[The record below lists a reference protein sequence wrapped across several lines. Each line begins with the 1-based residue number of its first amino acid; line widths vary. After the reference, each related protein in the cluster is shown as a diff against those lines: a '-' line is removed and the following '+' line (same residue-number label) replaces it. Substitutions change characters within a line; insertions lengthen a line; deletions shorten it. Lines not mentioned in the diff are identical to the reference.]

1 MTAVNNGQYKQG
13 WITGYYPYGQYAI
26 VGDRMVFS
34 GDEIEVENSIL
45 TRKVVE
51 NSNSGFDNKG
61 QIGGR
66 RIKQFRLKSKSISG
80 ALRELEGKV
89 DEWVRGGG
97 SFGGGLLM
105 LSVDSLGDKKSFVKI
120 YGKKNM

>member
-1 MTAVNNGQYKQG
+1 MTAVNNGEYKQG

-34 GDEIEVENSIL
+34 GDEQTVNSSIL

-51 NSNSGFDNKG
+51 NSNSGFNGKG
-61 QIGGR
+61 QSGGR
-66 RIKQFRLKSKSISG
+66 DLRRFRLGGSG
-80 ALRELEGKV
+80 MKEAFKELERRV
-89 DEWVRGGG
+89 DRWIREGRYRGD
-97 SFGGGLLM
+97 GLLV
-105 LSVDSLGDKKSFVKI
+105 LSVKSLEDGKTFVKI